1 MADTQNTILAE
12 KALKAIKTAISASK
26 KSIKEYR
33 EKHPWDKRH
42 RNPSVVLYISLK
54 HGYEGAKDEKYR
66 LTMLNPNY
74 NGEDTHIV
82 EVDFRCDLENI
93 VRSLIGML
101 NKQREV
107 KGWGNLKIVT
117 DKAEFGVG
125 WSRKYVEYPSKVILC
140 DPACKEYTSLQNYL
154 NKYGVVSYRSYT
166 YPVRLGNFELFH
178 SAMGGK
184 RGRLWDE
191 YGVREY
197 LDHDAERCAG
207 FLAEIRKYR
216 GTKDLM
222 VCEKK
227 EENYIDPVDRAYS
240 EKYEIECDGE
250 KRSYLAITIKTP
262 SGKIKHEM
270 KIY

>member
-1 MADTQNTILAE
+1 MTQEITILAE
-12 KALKAIKTAISASK
+12 KALKAIKTAISADK
-26 KSIKEYR
+26 KSIKEYV
-33 EKHPWDKRH
+33 EKHPWDTHH

-66 LTMLNPNY
+66 LTMENRQY
-74 NGEDTHIV
+74 NGKDTHIV
-82 EVDFRCDLENI
+82 EVDYRSDLESI
-93 VRSLIGML
+93 IRSLFGLL
-101 NKQREV
+101 NKQMQV

-117 DKAEFGVG
+117 DKAEFGSG

-154 NKYGVVSYRSYT
+154 NKYGVVSYRHYT
-166 YPVRLGNFELFH
+166 YPLRLGNFELFR

-191 YGVREY
+191 YGDREY

-207 FLAEIRKYR
+207 FLAEIRKYC

-222 VCEKK
+222 VCE
-227 EENYIDPVDRAYS
+227 
-240 EKYEIECDGE
+240 
-250 KRSYLAITIKTP
+250 
-262 SGKIKHEM
+262 
-270 KIY
+270 